1 MHGSIHSHIRR
12 IGTAG
17 GDGQQNDIRMLRK
30 ELEMKKARL
39 NELAEEIRRKEKL
52 AARMKDDN
60 VDAARLTPEQLEDE
74 VAYIQQLKDEMRRID
89 EDLTEA
95 EAKNRLYYLLGE
107 RTRCVCVHAR
117 VCVRPS
123 PPVGFFRMHGE
134 GMSAWG
140 ALGHKSACMHAWAGN
155 RNSPYL
161 KWKGICMS

>member
-117 VCVRPS
+117 VCVR
-123 PPVGFFRMHGE
+123 VRARLFVCFFRMHGE

-140 ALGHKSACMHAWAGN
+140 APGHSSACMHA
-155 RNSPYL
+155 
-161 KWKGICMS
+161 CMGRQQE